1 MAIKKIGYYGKFEPT
16 GPDFSTAKRFQALAG
31 LADQV
36 GETAAQLGQIAL
48 KERATKAAKAGSLAG
63 AQVQRDEEGNII
75 APELQEENTYYGQ
88 AFNESAVKAYKSGI
102 SIDARRRFDELS
114 NEFKDDP
121 DAYKEVADKYKQG
134 LIEGLPP
141 ELQAELIP
149 VLDQDIYFREK
160 EIRRTAI
167 DNKFK
172 KGLADVEAD
181 VSSIENEILYAARN
195 GDTERQQALEQRLY
209 DKIADSAEFIDPIQA
224 KDRIE
229 ALGKNVA
236 EEVYLGEMERIVFDE
251 EMPLEE
257 RLVKGEKLL
266 SDLRSTDFFKDL
278 TPDEKRILESQVDAK
293 VNDVRIAVAEQKSKR
308 SSEIA
313 LEVSNLEIAAKNGLR
328 PGDEIIRDANR
339 LFRNED
345 ISGDERTSIINNVYA
360 QQNKSKDKNTRILD
374 VSDRLKGDPTVTVT
388 QEGIDDYYEEMLEP
402 QLEGMADRSLVQ
414 ANFIS
419 STRMIPKKVK
429 IQVNQQLISGDPV
442 LVTQA
447 AQLIDRVDEIPGMF
461 DQLTTPA
468 TKTFATNMVRLMEVM
483 SPEEA
488 YKRSE
493 QFLGDGLDQD
503 RIDFRRNIIK
513 KEKYQ
518 EKYEKWTQDVVG
530 DLDQVSMGRAVNQYQ
545 AIFESYFLEGMDEG
559 AARDQAEKFMNAN
572 YSDSIFGKMMY
583 PPEQYYTLGGDIEYM
598 RDQIYSEISA
608 VSDLYGEVDPD
619 NIRLISDEVTA
630 RTASEGRPMYRVM
643 FEDENGVLQTT
654 NEYFIP
660 DVASAMDQKREEARQ
675 RIEEERALSPIQ
687 QKLEQDRIN
696 QIIEDETGVRPE
708 RAKTRVRPASE
719 IYAGSVFTPENYKE
733 ALSKGLEI
741 ATTPQRMALEAVGK
755 VKEGLAKK
763 GEASR
768 KRLKQEAERRAE
780 EEARVRAEARKGAK

>member
-1 MAIKKIGYYGKFEPT
+1 MAIKRIDYYGKFEPT

-36 GETAAQLGQIAL
+36 GETAVQLGQIAL
-48 KERATKAAKAGSLAG
+48 KERATKAAKAGALAG
-63 AQVQRDEEGNII
+63 AQVERDEEGNII
-75 APELQEENTYYGQ
+75 APELQEDNTIYGQ
-88 AFNESAVKAYKSGI
+88 AFRESAINAYKSGI
-102 SIDARRRFDELS
+102 SLDAQKRLDELAT
-114 NEFKDDP
+114 EFGDDP
-121 DAYKEVADKYKQG
+121 TAYKKEADAYRSGVLQS
-134 LIEGLPP
+134 LPP
-141 ELQAELIP
+141 ELQAELQP
-149 VLDQDIYFREK
+149 KLDQDIYFREK
-160 EIRRTAI
+160 QLRKTFT
-167 DNKFK
+167 DNQFK
-172 KGLADVEAD
+172 QNLADVEAEI
-181 VSSIENEILYAARN
+181 SSLENEIQYAARN

-209 DKIADSAEFIDPIQA
+209 DRLGEVGEFVDPQQA
-224 KDRIE
+224 KSRLDK
-229 ALGKNVA
+229 LSKNVA
-236 EEVYLGEMERIVFDE
+236 EEVYLGQIDRIVFDE
-251 EMPLEE
+251 ELPLEE

-266 SDLRSTDFFKDL
+266 SDLRSTDFFADL
-278 TPDEKRILESQVDAK
+278 TPDEKRTLETQVDAR
-293 VNDVRIAVAEQKSKR
+293 VNDVRIAVGKQKSQR

-313 LEVSNLEIAAKNGLR
+313 LEVSELEIDAKNGRR
-328 PGDEIIRDANR
+328 PADKIIRDADR
-339 LFRNED
+339 LFFSGD

-360 QQNKSKDKNTRILD
+360 SQGKAQDKNTRILD
-374 VSDRLKGDPTVTVT
+374 VSDRIKGDPTVTVT
-388 QEGIDDYYEEMLEP
+388 QQGIDDYYEEMLEP
-402 QLEGMADRSLVQ
+402 QLEGMADKSLVQ

-419 STRMIPKKVK
+419 ATRMIPKKVK
-429 IQVNQQLISGDPV
+429 IQVNQQLISGDPA

-518 EKYEKWTQDVVG
+518 EDYEKWTRDVVG
-530 DLDQVSMGRAVNQYQ
+530 DLDAVSMGRAVNQYQ
-545 AIFESYFLEGMDEG
+545 TIFESYFLEGMDEST
-559 AARDQAEKFMNAN
+559 ARDQAEKFMNAN

-608 VSDLYGEVDPD
+608 ASELFGDVDPD
-619 NIRLISDEVTA
+619 NIKLISDEVTA
-630 RTASEGRPMYRVM
+630 RTASEGRPMYRVV

-675 RIEEERALSPIQ
+675 RIEKERALTPIQ

-708 RAKTRVRPASE
+708 RTKTQVKPASE

-741 ATTPQRMALEAVGK
+741 ATTSQRAVLD
-755 VKEGLAKK
+755 VVSQA
-763 GEASR
+763 GEALSKTGER
-768 KRLKQEAERRAE
+768 QRQAIKEEAKRRAE